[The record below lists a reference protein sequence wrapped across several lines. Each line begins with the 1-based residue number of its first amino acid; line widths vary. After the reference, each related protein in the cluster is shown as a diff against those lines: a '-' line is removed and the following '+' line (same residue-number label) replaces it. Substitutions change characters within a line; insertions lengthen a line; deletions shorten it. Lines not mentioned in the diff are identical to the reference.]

1 MRQPSDADGPEI
13 PAGRVAGIDYGRRR
27 IGIAVCDA
35 ERILSSPLAVREAS
49 GDPAV
54 EADYFRRL
62 AADESLSG
70 FVVGLPLH
78 TDGRE
83 SEMSREAVRFAGW
96 LSAVTGLPVTMQDER
111 YTSAEAAGR
120 LADTGLSR
128 GRRRRLSDAIAAQIL
143 LADWMRSAV
152 DRPGHPGGASP

>member
-1 MRQPSDADGPEI
+1 MSGPPRVSESDI
-13 PAGRVAGIDYGRRR
+13 PDGRVGGIDYGRRR

-35 ERILSSPLAVREAS
+35 ARILSSPLAVREAS
-49 GDPAV
+49 GDQAA

-62 AADESLSG
+62 AVEEELSG

-83 SEMSREAVRFAGW
+83 SEMSREALQFAAW
-96 LSAVTGLPVTMQDER
+96 LAEVTGLPVEMQDER

-120 LADTGLSR
+120 LAGVGLSR
-128 GRRRRLSDAIAAQIL
+128 ERRRRLTDAVAAQIL
-143 LADWMRSAV
+143 LADWMRAAG
-152 DRPGHPGGASP
+152 DRRRRSLEDSP